1 MCTAAAF
8 GRPFCSF
15 QFTEVEV
22 HGRVEPFMK
31 LHLLAG
37 LSPTPDIAAHDFVA
51 RSKPSGWKWSE
62 FFFRHQ
68 AGPKAFFGAPPFLPI
83 PTCCDTRVTLS
94 QLETSRPR
102 GSERVAFIAFGN
114 LRSFTRYGCLVLG
127 KLDQFT
133 APVAGYR
140 LHLFRKEISSVKF
153 NHFRHNI
160 IPSTRR

>member
-1 MCTAAAF
+1 MHSIVYMVILTRIVERFDCFKMTA
-8 GRPFCSF
+8 
-15 QFTEVEV
+15 V
-22 HGRVEPFMK
+22 
-31 LHLLAG
+31 
-37 LSPTPDIAAHDFVA
+37 DFVA
-51 RSKPSGWKWSE
+51 STAGQKAKSSSWKWSE

-83 PTCCDTRVTLS
+83 PTCCDTSVILI

-140 LHLFRKEISSVKF
+140 FHLFRKEISSVKF

-160 IPSTRR
+160 IPSTRT